1 VQHYYSVKDI
11 ERRPAGA
18 AYSPAMGNWVTGE
31 RIIFGEIRIPAGTG
45 SKPHRH
51 PNEQFIIVL
60 EGSVRMDIE
69 GDAKT
74 LSPGDIIHIPPN
86 ALHWAE
92 VVGDEEFV
100 FVTAKD
106 TSWGIE
112 GTAEEAE
119 SK

>member
-1 VQHYYSVKDI
+1 MQHYYSVKDM
-11 ERRPAGA
+11 ERRAAGA

-31 RIIFGEIRIPAGTG
+31 RIIFGEIRIPAGAG

-74 LSPGDIIHIPPN
+74 LSAGDIIYIPPN
-86 ALHWAE
+86 VLHSAE

-112 GTAEEAE
+112 GTAAE
-119 SK
+119 SS

>member
-1 VQHYYSVKDI
+1 
-11 ERRPAGA
+11 
-18 AYSPAMGNWVTGE
+18 MGNWVTGE
-31 RIIFGEIRIPAGTG
+31 RIIFGEIRIPAGAG

-74 LSPGDIIHIPPN
+74 LSAGDIIHIPPN
-86 ALHWAE
+86 VLHSAE

-112 GTAEEAE
+112 GTAAE
-119 SK
+119 SS